1 MGERLVKMLNC
12 EDKEEGYIDSDEDEN
27 KISPNSTNKSF
38 EKTFKNTNDLRQHA
52 PPPTAIDPSITQGNQ
67 FDQSMKQDPFNQSS
81 VGILKQD
88 PDYTPASQNLSL
100 KKNSLIDLNAI
111 IETNENIRKAGA
123 GTVFIEN
130 DTPDKVELFLENN
143 ERNENDSEKEMMKR
157 SPNKINSIVKSP
169 VKKEENGNSEGFYL
183 PNQVREER
191 KDIFMQEN
199 SQVPENDEE
208 FQRGGSIY
216 PKKEKAS
223 SNPSETQPDMLFQ
236 KVSAKITEII

>member
-27 KISPNSTNKSF
+27 KVSPNSSNKSF
-38 EKTFKNTNDLRQHA
+38 EKAFKNTNDIRQNA
-52 PPPTAIDPSITQGNQ
+52 PPPTAIDPLNTQGNP
-67 FDQSMKQDPFNQSS
+67 FDQSMKQDAFNQSS
-81 VGILKQD
+81 VGMLKQEA
-88 PDYTPASQNLSL
+88 DYTPASQNLSL
-100 KKNSLIDLNAI
+100 KKNSLIDMNAI
-111 IETNENIRKAGA
+111 IETNENIRKAGISI
-123 GTVFIEN
+123 FNEN

-143 ERNENDSEKEMMKR
+143 EKNENDSEKEMIKR

-169 VKKEENGNSEGFYL
+169 SKNEENGKSEGFYL

-199 SQVPENDEE
+199 SQIPENDEE

-223 SNPSETQPDMLFQ
+223 SNPSETLPDMLFQ
-236 KVSAKITEII
+236 KVSAKVAEII